1 MKKIFLITIIGLC
14 GFFTQQ
20 NMFAQEGENL
30 RDRIARR
37 QAQQSKSNE
46 PQLSLRAQLMNQQQT
61 EAINS
66 ATWMREIYRFLDLE
80 KEKNA
85 ALYYPEI
92 PEPKRMNL
100 FTLIFKQM
108 AQGNIKAYKWQL
120 NGSEVFTD
128 DQKVDFKELLDG
140 FDIIYTEQNGKYIVE
155 DMDIPNNE
163 IRGYYLKEIW
173 YFGKNNSV
181 IDVRTEAICP
191 IMFRQDDYGEGT
203 GRYPMFWIPYENIR
217 PYAAQM
223 PIMTS
228 NLNNAERETLNDFFI
243 NHNFDGEIY
252 KATNMRNLTLAQ
264 EYPDLA
270 ARKVAEKK
278 IEYQLKAVNDSLWV
292 YNDSIAA
299 KQALARINSK
309 GSKSDKKGETLK
321 GGSIEKAKVN
331 KPQKTSAVRSM
342 RNRKRN

>member
-14 GFFTQQ
+14 GLFSLQ
-20 NMFAQEGENL
+20 NLFAQEGESL

-37 QAQQSKSNE
+37 QAQDNKSGT
-46 PQLSLRAQLMNQQQT
+46 PQLSVRAQIMNQQQT
-61 EAINS
+61 EAINTAS
-66 ATWMREIYRFLDLE
+66 WMREIYRFLDLD

-85 ALYYPEI
+85 ALYYPEV
-92 PEPKRMNL
+92 PESKRMNL
-100 FTLIFKQM
+100 FTLIFKQI
-108 AQGNIKAYKWQL
+108 AQGNITPYKWQL
-120 NGSEVFTD
+120 NGSEVFTE
-128 DQKVDFKELLDG
+128 DQKMTFKELLDG
-140 FDIIYTEQNGKYIVE
+140 FDIMYTEQNGKYIVE
-155 DMDIPNNE
+155 DIDIPNNE

-203 GRYPMFWIPYENIR
+203 GRYPMFWIPYESIR
-217 PYAAQM
+217 PYASQM

-252 KATNMRNLTLAQ
+252 KTTNMRNLSLAQ
-264 EYPDLA
+264 EYPDA
-270 ARKVAEKK
+270 TARKAAEKK
-278 IEYQLKAVNDSLWV
+278 IELQLRSVNDSLWV

-299 KQALARINSK
+299 QQALERINLK
-309 GSKSDKKGETLK
+309 GSKSTKKNETLK
-321 GGSIEKAKVN
+321 AESIQKAKAS
-331 KPQKTSAVRSM
+331 KPQKTNATRSM